1 MKRSFLILATV
12 MVTVF
17 SAVGALLATASP
29 APAATSLSAQ
39 EAAGLQY
46 MREEEK
52 LARDVYRV
60 FDAQYGD
67 QAAIFANIAKS
78 ESTHALA
85 IKRLL
90 VRYGVTDPVQTDV
103 PGVFKNAELQEL
115 YDALVAQGSA
125 SLKDALQ
132 VGVAIEKLDISDLT
146 EGRAEMTRTDIKRV
160 YGNLLRASERHLV
173 AFERQLDGSGGQ
185 GACGGQGSQGAHGHG
200 SKGQ

>member
-125 SLKDALQ
+125 SFKDALQ
-132 VGVAIEKLDISDLT
+132 VGVVIEKLDISDLT